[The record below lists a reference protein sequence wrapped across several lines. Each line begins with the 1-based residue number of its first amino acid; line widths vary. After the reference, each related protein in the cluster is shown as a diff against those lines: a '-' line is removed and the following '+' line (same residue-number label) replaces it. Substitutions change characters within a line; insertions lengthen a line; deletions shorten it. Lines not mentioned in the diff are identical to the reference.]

1 MIDLSKQN
9 FKEELYL
16 TATIT
21 TTTQKDEEEKR
32 KKEEEYQNILL
43 KNNKIKEKIKLKLP
57 QIIHHQYNNSST
69 INYTERYNIN
79 SYFSP
84 ENYHHYSESCNKY
97 YAKLDPVIKD
107 KLSPRNLI
115 MKARKYDIKENK
127 ILSDLKKD
135 EMIHRSAGMG
145 MFIRIQQY
153 NSKRKKK
160 PFRLIIRNLN
170 DNNKFIKKS
179 RNRIIKDNNITKY
192 NKTEIDKN
200 EKVNKL
206 LNFNNLNEEDDEN
219 IRPMNEL
226 LRKLKPPNFKIKMID
241 HSQDLIKMG
250 QLENKIRDQKIVS
263 ALIKSGDE
271 NLKYNIGVK
280 IV

>member
-1 MIDLSKQN
+1 MFDLSRQKY
-9 FKEELYL
+9 KDELYL
-16 TATIT
+16 TTILT
-21 TTTQKDEEEKR
+21 TSTEREEK
-32 KKEEEYQNILL
+32 E
-43 KNNKIKEKIKLKLP
+43 KEKQRQKIAEKLLFKKKLKLP
-57 QIIHHQYNNSST
+57 HLKLENT
-69 INYTERYNIN
+69 IQNTPRRNNIN

-271 NLKYNIGVK
+271 NLKYNIGVQ